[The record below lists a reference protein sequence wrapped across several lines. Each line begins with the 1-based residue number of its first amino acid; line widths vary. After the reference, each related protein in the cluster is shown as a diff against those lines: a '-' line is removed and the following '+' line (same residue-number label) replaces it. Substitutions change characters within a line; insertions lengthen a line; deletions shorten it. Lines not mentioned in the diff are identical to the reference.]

1 MSHTG
6 GALPFRPAGWTRA
19 VEAVKLPKDPS
30 AYLKTFYT
38 DTVTPHAL
46 GVKWAIEFFGID
58 HIMFGDDYPCWKTED
73 AIQVVEE
80 LGLSKTDRE
89 KIFSLNARR
98 FFNLPQP
105 AVIKVK
111 EAAFA

>member
-1 MSHTG
+1 
-6 GALPFRPAGWTRA
+6 
-19 VEAVKLPKDPS
+19 
-30 AYLKTFYT
+30 
-38 DTVTPHAL
+38 
-46 GVKWAIEFFGID
+46 VKWAIEFFGID

-89 KIFSLNARR
+89 KIFGLNARR
-98 FFNLPQP
+98 LFNLPEP
-105 AVIKVK
+105 AVKKVK